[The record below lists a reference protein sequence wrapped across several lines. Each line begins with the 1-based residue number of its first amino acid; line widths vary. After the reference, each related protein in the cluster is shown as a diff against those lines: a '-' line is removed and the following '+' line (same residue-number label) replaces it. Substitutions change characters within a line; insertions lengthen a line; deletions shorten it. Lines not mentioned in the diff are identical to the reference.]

1 MVTHLLHLIVNL
13 SAPPYEFFIDVLFA
27 KIKAGRIICA
37 PLSMLSLPK
46 PQLIQA

>member
-1 MVTHLLHLIVNL
+1 MMGTPLNRKENR
-13 SAPPYEFFIDVLFA
+13 YEFFIDVLLA
-27 KIKAGRIICA
+27 KIKAGHIICA